1 MTDITLPEQAPR
13 AAALSQATAVE
24 QSRAVAE
31 VQAAVVVAQANPR
44 NLDRIEAEMRAACG
58 RRALAK
64 RAFYSMPRAGGRVEG
79 PTVHLARELARIY
92 GNVDYGVRELR
103 RDDDAGESEMQA
115 WAWDQEKNVRSTR
128 SFIQPHQ
135 RMVKK
140 ERVEL
145 TDLGDVYLNNQNT
158 GARAVRE
165 CIFTVLPVWFTEE
178 AQDAARAAIER
189 GDGRPIEERVR
200 EAEQA
205 FRQHG
210 VTPAQLEARIGRPRA
225 EWTPQDIASLE
236 VIYGTL
242 QRRESRVEE
251 EFPEAPVTLDAP
263 SVTETPATVTATGPA
278 VTEQP
283 ETVTEPEP
291 VAEVPMMTD
300 ATRKHLFALLNEFGL
315 TEATAQKAGMS
326 KVLGRKVTSR
336 ASLTEAEAQTLVADL
351 KARKTP
357 ATEPAVE
364 GDPNFPPQ
372 E

>member
-1 MTDITLPEQAPR
+1 MTDLTLPEGAQH

-44 NLDRIEAEMRAACG
+44 NMDRAEAEMRTACG

-64 RAFYSMPRAGGRVEG
+64 RSFYSMPRAGGRVEG

-92 GNVDYGVRELR
+92 GNLDYGVRELR
-103 RDDDAGESEMQA
+103 RDDAAGESEMQA

-135 RMVKK
+135 RMVQKQ
-140 ERVEL
+140 RVDL
-145 TDLGDVYLNNQNT
+145 VDLGDVYLNNQNT

-178 AQDAARAAIER
+178 AQDAARATIER
-189 GDGRPIEERVR
+189 GDGTPIAVRVT
-200 EAEQA
+200 EALQA
-205 FRQHG
+205 FAQHG
-210 VTPAQLEARIGRPRA
+210 VTPERLEARIGRPRVQ
-225 EWTPQDIASLE
+225 WTPQDIASLE
-236 VIYGTL
+236 VIFGTL

-251 EFPEAPVTLDAP
+251 EFPEAPVTLDTPTVAETPETVTEAAP
-263 SVTETPATVTATGPA
+263 SVTEEPATVT
-278 VTEQP
+278 
-283 ETVTEPEP
+283 EP
-291 VAEVPMMTD
+291 EVPMMTD

-315 TEATAQKAGMS
+315 TDAAAQKAGMS

-336 ASLTEAEAQTLVADL
+336 ASLTEAEAQILVADL
-351 KARKTP
+351 KARKANT
-357 ATEPAVE
+357 AEPADD
-364 GDPNFPPQ
+364 GDPNFPPT